1 MWENPVF
8 VTKPNQQI
16 LQKDVHVQSRYMDCG
31 LADRIGRFKLCF
43 YSHIFVINPVSIL
56 YYCIA

>member
-16 LQKDVHVQSRYMDCG
+16 LQKDVHVQSRYTDCG
-31 LADRIGRFKLCF
+31 LADRIGRLN
-43 YSHIFVINPVSIL
+43 FVF
-56 YYCIA
+56 IAIYLL

>member
-31 LADRIGRFKLCF
+31 LADRIGRLN
-43 YSHIFVINPVSIL
+43 FVF
-56 YYCIA
+56 IAIYLL